1 MLTELYIDNLA
12 LIERAQVNFGEHFN
26 VFTGETGA
34 GKSILINGINA
45 ILGQRVTRDIV
56 RNEANKATVRAFFS
70 DVPKSVN
77 KLLTDEG
84 IECDDEICI
93 LREITA
99 DGRST
104 AKINS
109 TSVTSAFL
117 RQVTQLLI
125 DIHGQHDSRILMQP
139 ETHIDILDNFG
150 DLSDDIKDYQ
160 KVFHDLQITAKKLKA
175 SSIDENI
182 RLSRIAELEKQ
193 IFELENAELSI
204 GEEEQLTERLE
215 FFRNSETVY
224 KYLNLITN
232 SLRGGEIASKCEEI
246 DEINDTV
253 SKLSEVYPN
262 AKEIASRFDSLSIEL
277 NDIADEFDTMLS
289 EIEFDADEVDYTEER
304 LSLIKKL
311 KKRYSRTVEDLIT
324 YLDECKTELSSLL
337 DSENRIEEL
346 KNERKELLSRAT
358 TTAREL
364 SKKRSEVAKRF
375 SDCVCSELEMLN
387 MAGVKIGVDI
397 KQGNLTSKGMDTVE
411 FLISANAGEPL
422 KPISKIASGGELSR
436 IMLALKAV
444 LSDKDDIPTLIFDEI
459 DTGISG
465 IAAGKVGDKLSE
477 ISRHRQVLCV
487 THLAQIAAKADIHI
501 KIEKSERDGRVY
513 TSVTELDYDGRVNEL
528 ARIISGSEVSESTIK
543 TAKEMLK

>member
-56 RNEANKATVRAFFS
+56 RNNAKKATVRAFFS
-70 DVPKSVN
+70 DIPKIVN

-150 DLSDDIKDYQ
+150 DLSDDIKEYQ

-182 RLSRIAELEKQ
+182 RLNRIAELEKQ
-193 IFELENAELSI
+193 IFELENAELRI
-204 GEEEQLTERLE
+204 GEEEQLTKRLE

-224 KYLNLITN
+224 KYLNEYVISDGNTN
-232 SLRGGEIASKCEEI
+232 SALTHIVKQHLDKILEQ
-246 DEINDTV
+246 V
-253 SKLSEVYPN
+253 S
-262 AKEIASRFDSLSIEL
+262 
-277 NDIADEFDTMLS
+277 
-289 EIEFDADEVDYTEER
+289 
-304 LSLIKKL
+304 
-311 KKRYSRTVEDLIT
+311 
-324 YLDECKTELSSLL
+324 
-337 DSENRIEEL
+337 
-346 KNERKELLSRAT
+346 
-358 TTAREL
+358 
-364 SKKRSEVAKRF
+364 
-375 SDCVCSELEMLN
+375 
-387 MAGVKIGVDI
+387 
-397 KQGNLTSKGMDTVE
+397 
-411 FLISANAGEPL
+411 
-422 KPISKIASGGELSR
+422 
-436 IMLALKAV
+436 
-444 LSDKDDIPTLIFDEI
+444 
-459 DTGISG
+459 
-465 IAAGKVGDKLSE
+465 
-477 ISRHRQVLCV
+477 
-487 THLAQIAAKADIHI
+487 
-501 KIEKSERDGRVY
+501 
-513 TSVTELDYDGRVNEL
+513 
-528 ARIISGSEVSESTIK
+528 
-543 TAKEMLK
+543 